1 MEALNFNQMKKNKN
15 EIINLG
21 CRLNI
26 YEGEI
31 IKSLTK
37 DSNLEN
43 YTIINSCSVT
53 QEAEKKVLYEIR
65 KSKKNFP
72 TKKIVVTGCAAQIDP
87 QKYSNIAEVDFVIG
101 NKEKLQRK
109 IWSTL
114 TSNKPIQVK
123 DIFADN
129 KLHDNIVEKFEG
141 KARAYIEI
149 QQGCDHRCT
158 FCIIPFGRG
167 NNRSV
172 PVGLIVERIKIL
184 VNNGYNEVVFTGVDI
199 TDYGKDLPGKPNL
212 FQLVKRVLN
221 LIPNLKQLRLTSID
235 CGEINDDF
243 WPLLNEKRLMPHFHL
258 SLQAGNNLILKR
270 MKRRHNREQ
279 AINFCKRVRSLK
291 KDVVFGADIIAGF
304 PTETDE
310 MFQESLD
317 IIKECNLTHLH
328 IFPYSIRKNTPAARM
343 PQVPRDVIKKR
354 ARALREEGDK
364 QMKIYLKKQIGNSA
378 IMLVEQVKENFSYGK
393 SQHFTKIKLS
403 DNFKEGEII
412 KCKITDFNEDILSAQ
427 VI

>member
-1 MEALNFNQMKKNKN
+1 MNNIKKKNI
-15 EIINLG
+15 EVINLG

-31 IKSLTK
+31 IKSLSKTN
-37 DSNLEN
+37 NLKN

-53 QEAEKKVLYEIR
+53 EEAEKKVSYEIR

-72 TKKIVVTGCAAQIDP
+72 NRKIVVTGCSAQINP
-87 QKYSNIAEVDFVIG
+87 QKYANLNDVDFVIG
-101 NKEKLQRK
+101 NKEKLEK
-109 IWSTL
+109 KTWSSL
-114 TSNKPIQVK
+114 SKDNARQVN

-129 KLHDNIVEKFEG
+129 KLHNNIVEKFEG
-141 KARAYIEI
+141 RSRAFIEI

-172 PVGLIVERIKIL
+172 AVGAIVERVKIL
-184 VNNGYNEVVFTGVDI
+184 VQNGYNEVVFTGVDI

-212 FQLVKRVLN
+212 FQLVRRVLN
-221 LIPNLKQLRLTSID
+221 LIPELKQLRLTSID
-235 CGEINDDF
+235 CAEINIDF
-243 WPLLNEKRLMPHFHL
+243 WPLLKETRLMPHFHL
-258 SLQAGNNLILKR
+258 SLQSGNNLILKR

-279 AINFCKRVRSLK
+279 IIEFCKKVRSLRH
-291 KDVVFGADIIAGF
+291 DVVFGADIIAGF
-304 PTETDE
+304 PTETEE
-310 MFQESLD
+310 MFQDSLD

-328 IFPYSIRKNTPAARM
+328 VFPYSIRENTPAARM
-343 PQVPRDVIKKR
+343 PQLSKEVIRKR
-354 ARALREEGDK
+354 AQILRKEGNREMQK
-364 QMKIYLKKQIGNSA
+364 YLNAQIGSSA

-393 SQHFTKIKLS
+393 SQHFTKIKLL
-403 DNFKEGEII
+403 DNIKEGKIV
-412 KCKITDFNEDILSAQ
+412 KCLITDFNDGILNAH

>member
-1 MEALNFNQMKKNKN
+1 MKKKN
-15 EIINLG
+15 NIDIINLG

-26 YEGEI
+26 YEGEV

-37 DSNLEN
+37 QNNLID

-53 QEAEKKVLYEIR
+53 EKAEKKVRYEIR

-72 TKKIVVTGCAAQIDP
+72 EKKIVVTGCAAQINPD
-87 QKYSNIAEVDFVIG
+87 KYANLDEVDFVIG
-101 NKEKLQRK
+101 NKEKLQK
-109 IWSTL
+109 ETWSKL
-114 TSNKPIQVK
+114 SKNNSIQVK
-123 DIFADN
+123 NIFEDNHLYDN
-129 KLHDNIVEKFEG
+129 KIEKFEG
-141 KARAYIEI
+141 KSRAYIEI

-172 PVGLIVERIKIL
+172 PIGVIVDRVKTL

-221 LIPNLKQLRLTSID
+221 LIPNLNQLRLTSID
-235 CGEINDDF
+235 CAEINDDF
-243 WPLLNEKRLMPHFHL
+243 WPLLNETRLMPHFHL

-270 MKRRHNREQ
+270 MKRRHTREQ
-279 AINFCKRVRSLK
+279 VIDFCKKVRFLRN
-291 KDVVFGADIIAGF
+291 DVVFGADIIAGF
-304 PTETDE
+304 PTETDK
-310 MFQESLD
+310 MFQDSLE

-328 IFPYSIRKNTPAARM
+328 IFPYSIRNNTPAALM
-343 PQVPRDVIKKR
+343 PQVPKNIIKKR
-354 ARALREEGDK
+354 AKVLREEGER
-364 QMKIYLKKQIGNSA
+364 QMQKYLQKQIGNSA

-403 DNFKEGEII
+403 KNVKEGQII
-412 KCKITDFNEDILSAQ
+412 KCIITDFNKDILNAQ
-427 VI
+427 LI